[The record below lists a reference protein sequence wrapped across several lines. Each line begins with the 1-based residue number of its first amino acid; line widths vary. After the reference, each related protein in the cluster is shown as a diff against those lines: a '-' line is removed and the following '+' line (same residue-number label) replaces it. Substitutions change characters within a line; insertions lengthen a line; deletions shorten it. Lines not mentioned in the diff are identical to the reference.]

1 MPKINKRKIFQK
13 IIFSSLLVTSFLL
26 LSIFFVACTN
36 ENNDMQIK
44 VEADNSCASKDLNK
58 TVKPDVIINET
69 DLFEPVVPTEPVAE
83 EPVEEE
89 SFAEEPEMEEPES
102 ADSDINDE
110 TLEESE
116 QILVISI
123 EPEIEEEPVTQ
134 TEKEILEISLEKE
147 MPYKC
152 GQYSDGSYE
161 IYEAKI
167 TSCRNLSSMDFFIE
181 KSDNIIVLE
190 ETKNVSKTENGTE
203 FSFGFYFTH
212 LSENFL
218 KVGYYDDSYNVLG
231 ESEKIYFELEEIV
244 NEIYSLELSSSDEL
258 ATYDFVADE
267 ILVDFS
273 ITKAIYFEI
282 KLLKNGEYTGTST
295 LDAEISDVTF
305 GVFSTPI
312 YNSLYV
318 KLKKVGEFSLI
329 IYDSKYNISR
339 TINVIVR

>member
-44 VEADNSCASKDLNK
+44 VEADNSCASKDPNK

-69 DLFEPVVPTEPVAE
+69 DLFKPVEEESVAE

-89 SFAEEPEMEEPES
+89 SLAEEPEIEEPES
-102 ADSDINDE
+102 ADSEINDE

-116 QILVISI
+116 QILIKSI
-123 EPEIEEEPVTQ
+123 EPEIEEELVTQ
-134 TEKEILEISLEKE
+134 IEKEILEISLEKE

-152 GQYSDGSYE
+152 GQYSNGSYE
-161 IYEAKI
+161 IYEVKI

-203 FSFGFYFTH
+203 FSFGFYFTQ

-282 KLLKNGEYTGTST
+282 KLLKNGEYVGTST

>member
-13 IIFSSLLVTSFLL
+13 IIFSSLLITSFLL

-44 VEADNSCASKDLNK
+44 VEADNSCASKDPNK

-69 DLFEPVVPTEPVAE
+69 DLFKPVEEESLAE
-83 EPVEEE
+83 EPVEEK
-89 SFAEEPEMEEPES
+89 SLAEEEPES
-102 ADSDINDE
+102 ADSEINDE

-116 QILVISI
+116 QILIKSI
-123 EPEIEEEPVTQ
+123 EPEIEEELVTQ
-134 TEKEILEISLEKE
+134 IEKEILEISLEKE

-152 GQYSDGSYE
+152 GQYSNGSYE
-161 IYEAKI
+161 IYEVKI

-203 FSFGFYFTH
+203 FSFGFYFTQ

-282 KLLKNGEYTGTST
+282 KLLKNGEYVGTST

>member
-1 MPKINKRKIFQK
+1 
-13 IIFSSLLVTSFLL
+13 
-26 LSIFFVACTN
+26 
-36 ENNDMQIK
+36 MQIK
-44 VEADNSCASKDLNK
+44 VEADDSCARKDPNK
-58 TVKPDVIINET
+58 TVKPDVVINET
-69 DLFEPVVPTEPVAE
+69 DLFEPVVPTEPVE
-83 EPVEEE
+83 EESVEEE
-89 SFAEEPEMEEPES
+89 SIQEELIAEEPEMEEPES

-116 QILVISI
+116 QILVISN

-152 GQYSDGSYE
+152 GQYLDGSYE

-231 ESEKIYFELEEIV
+231 ESEKIHFELEEIV
-244 NEIYSLELSSSDEL
+244 NETYSLELSSSDKL

-273 ITKAIYFEI
+273 ITQAIYFEI
-282 KLLKNGEYTGTST
+282 KLLKNGEYVGTST

>member
-13 IIFSSLLVTSFLL
+13 IIYFSLLVTSFLL

-69 DLFEPVVPTEPVAE
+69 DLFKPVEEESVAE

-89 SFAEEPEMEEPES
+89 SLAEEEPES
-102 ADSDINDE
+102 TDSEINDE

-116 QILVISI
+116 QILIKSI
-123 EPEIEEEPVTQ
+123 EPEIEEELVTQ
-134 TEKEILEISLEKE
+134 IEKEILEISLEKE

-161 IYEAKI
+161 IYEVKI

-203 FSFGFYFTH
+203 FSFGFYFTQ

>member
-13 IIFSSLLVTSFLL
+13 IIFSSLLVTSFLS

-44 VEADNSCASKDLNK
+44 VEADNSCASKDPNK

-69 DLFEPVVPTEPVAE
+69 DLFKPVEEESVAE

-89 SFAEEPEMEEPES
+89 SLAEEEPES
-102 ADSDINDE
+102 ADSEINDE

-116 QILVISI
+116 QILIKSI
-123 EPEIEEEPVTQ
+123 EPEIEEELVTQ
-134 TEKEILEISLEKE
+134 IEKEILEISLEKE

-152 GQYSDGSYE
+152 GQYSNGSYE
-161 IYEAKI
+161 IYEVKI

-203 FSFGFYFTH
+203 FSFGFYFTQ

-231 ESEKIYFELEEIV
+231 ESEKIHFELEEIV
-244 NEIYSLELSSSDEL
+244 NETYSLELSSSDEL

-273 ITKAIYFEI
+273 ITQAIYFEI
-282 KLLKNGEYTGTST
+282 KLLKNGEYVGTST

>member
-13 IIFSSLLVTSFLL
+13 IIFSFLLVTSFLL

-44 VEADNSCASKDLNK
+44 VEADNSCASKDPNK

-69 DLFEPVVPTEPVAE
+69 DLFEPV
-83 EPVEEE
+83 EEE
-89 SFAEEPEMEEPES
+89 SLAEEEPES
-102 ADSDINDE
+102 ADSEINDE

-116 QILVISI
+116 QILIKSI
-123 EPEIEEEPVTQ
+123 EPEIEEELVTQ
-134 TEKEILEISLEKE
+134 IEKEILEISLEKE

-152 GQYSDGSYE
+152 GQYSNGSYE
-161 IYEAKI
+161 IYEVKI

-203 FSFGFYFTH
+203 FSFGFYFTQ

>member
-1 MPKINKRKIFQK
+1 
-13 IIFSSLLVTSFLL
+13 
-26 LSIFFVACTN
+26 
-36 ENNDMQIK
+36 MQIK

-69 DLFEPVVPTEPVAE
+69 DLFEPVAEESVAE

-89 SFAEEPEMEEPES
+89 SLAEEEPES
-102 ADSDINDE
+102 ADSEINDE

-116 QILVISI
+116 QILIKSI
-123 EPEIEEEPVTQ
+123 EPEIEEELVTQ
-134 TEKEILEISLEKE
+134 IEKEILEISLEKE

-152 GQYSDGSYE
+152 GQYSNGSYE
-161 IYEAKI
+161 IYEVKI

-203 FSFGFYFTH
+203 FSFDFYFTH